1 MSVHTLTEK
10 LGIYFVTFTCFKW
23 IHLIDLTNTYDQ
35 VHKFFEILNKNG
47 HELLGY
53 TIMPN
58 HVHFLLYFRKQK
70 QSLNT
75 IIGNGKRFIGYEI
88 IKRLNTQKQHSLLAI
103 LSEAVDPSQRRRN
116 KQHELWQG
124 TFDVKECRTEAFILQ
139 KLNYMH
145 LNPCNERWR
154 LAQRPSDYQH
164 SSAAFY
170 QIGKLGNVPTRD
182 YQDFLALL
190 LETEEER
197 QIQSDES
204 TTSHI
209 KLSGETHRESSFLTS
224 V

>member
-1 MSVHTLTEK
+1 LSLIDCSYFAGMSVHIVIEK
-10 LGIYFVTFTCFKW
+10 PGIYFVTFTCFKW
-23 IHLIDLTNTYDQ
+23 IHLIELTNAYDQ
-35 VHKFFEILNKNG
+35 VYKFLEILNKSG

-88 IKRLNTQKQHSLLAI
+88 IKRLNTQKQHSLLTV
-103 LSEAVDPSQRRRN
+103 LREAVDPSQQKRN
-116 KQHELWQG
+116 KQHEVWQG

-145 LNPCNERWR
+145 LNPCHERWR
-154 LAQRPSDYQH
+154 LARKPSEYQH

-170 QIGKLGNVPTRD
+170 QFGKQGHVPTRD

-190 LETEEER
+190 LEKEE
-197 QIQSDES
+197 DE
-204 TTSHI
+204 
-209 KLSGETHRESSFLTS
+209 GEI
-224 V
+224 